1 MALGRSRG
9 APQVAVGGQSTLSST
24 NPTGSPQTP
33 PGRQTWRELGKES
46 GWGSL
51 VLFLSPLL
59 GLSSIRSIPQG
70 HQNLCQHL
78 GQPQGTFPRRARRG
92 GPRVKNWRKEVR
104 AAGRLRGS
112 LERPQGMGIWG
123 DFPGKREKSR
133 RRQTAF
139 KGSPFDHWNVRL
151 VGSKYMTQGLGCP
164 RGTVMSSHH
173 ARYSAQ

>member
-9 APQVAVGGQSTLSST
+9 APQVTVGGQSTLSST
-24 NPTGSPQTP
+24 NRTGSPQTP

-46 GWGSL
+46 GLGSL

-78 GQPQGTFPRRARRG
+78 GQPQGTFSQRARRR

-104 AAGRLRGS
+104 AAGRLRDH
-112 LERPQGMGIWG
+112 RAWG
-123 DFPGKREKSR
+123 FGGFQGKREKSR
-133 RRQTAF
+133 RCQTAF
-139 KGSPFDHWNVRL
+139 KGSPFDHWKPRL

-164 RGTVMSSHH
+164 GGW
-173 ARYSAQ
+173 